1 MLPPCLKELCK
12 FLPCL
17 WMKCQLPTA
26 GIHSPSGSGLQNRFL
41 FHLPCL
47 SSATC
52 QTGTPSLIRGLS
64 HISNFMPP
72 SYMKWPTPPLP
83 SEIQI
88 AYQQRL
94 RCYLLQEVF
103 LVNPSLWTS
112 PSCTSISRARCSS
125 LPPSSHL
132 GVNLFLL
139 PPWWVATW
147 FLIVVADT
155 EGRESTK
162 QKEGMIQWLRG
173 SKVQFQWWICFQS
186 FLISLHKTSSSLLK
200 RREVLVSPS
209 HPNSFL
215 GWGGSGLGCNSL
227 L

>member
-1 MLPPCLKELCK
+1 MLPPPCLKELYK

-26 GIHSPSGSGLQNRFL
+26 RIHSPSGSGLQNWFL

-47 SSATC
+47 SSATY
-52 QTGTPSLIRGLS
+52 QTGTPSLIQGLS
-64 HISNFMPP
+64 HISNFTPL
-72 SYMKWPTPPLP
+72 SYMKWPTPPLT

-103 LVNPSLWTS
+103 LINPSLWTS
-112 PSCTSISRARCSS
+112 PSCNSISRAQCSS

-132 GVNLFLL
+132 GVNPFLL
-139 PPWWVATW
+139 PPWWVTTW
-147 FLIVVADT
+147 FLIVVAD
-155 EGRESTK
+155 
-162 QKEGMIQWLRG
+162 KEGSESIKRKGWFNGSEEARSNFSG
-173 SKVQFQWWICFQS
+173 EFASKVSLFPFTKHPAASWNGVKS
-186 FLISLHKTSSSLLK
+186 LFL
-200 RREVLVSPS
+200 S